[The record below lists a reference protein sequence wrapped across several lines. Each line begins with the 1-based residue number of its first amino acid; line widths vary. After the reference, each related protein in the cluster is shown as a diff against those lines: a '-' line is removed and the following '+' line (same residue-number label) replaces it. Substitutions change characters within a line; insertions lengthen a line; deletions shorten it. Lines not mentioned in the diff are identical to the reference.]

1 MTFSGGGSRQGFN
14 PRSLLVCSALVLP
27 APLAAAAEAYP
38 VKPVRLLVP
47 TAPGGGGDITA
58 REIAPR
64 LSELWGHQVVVENRA
79 GSGGTL
85 GMGLAARMP
94 ADGYTL
100 IMGASSYVVVAPAVY
115 PKLAYDTVRDFT
127 AVTQILYA
135 PLLLVSHPSLP
146 ARDVRELIALAR
158 ARPDGISYATP
169 GNGSV
174 AHLAMEVF
182 KSSSHTRILHVPYRG
197 AAQALTDVVAG
208 QVSVFMSTIPA
219 ALPFSHA
226 SRLKMLATT
235 GLKRSRILPKIPTVA
250 ESGLKDYEVT
260 TWYGILVPAGTPD
273 ALVQRVSADV
283 TRVIRQPD
291 AQERISSEGGEVV
304 ASSPAQFADFIKRE
318 LAKWSSAAKQS
329 NATID

>member
-1 MTFSGGGSRQGFN
+1 MKRWTGARALLLLMAPCMTT
-14 PRSLLVCSALVLP
+14 LAVCAETY
-27 APLAAAAEAYP
+27 PL
-38 VKPVRLLVP
+38 KPVRLLVP

-64 LSELWGHQVVVENRA
+64 LSEMWGQQVVIDNRA

-115 PKLAYDTVRDFT
+115 PKLAYDTVKDFS
-127 AVTQILYA
+127 AITQILYA

-146 ARDVRELIALAR
+146 ARDVKELLSLAR
-158 ARPDGISYATP
+158 SKPDFISYATP

-219 ALPFSHA
+219 AMPFTQSG
-226 SRLKMLATT
+226 RLKMLATT
-235 GLKRSRILPKIPTVA
+235 GRQRVRVLPKVPTVS

-260 TWYGILVPAGTPD
+260 TWYGILTPAGVPD
-273 ALVQRVSADV
+273 ALIQRLNADI
-283 TRVIRQPD
+283 TRVIHQPEVR
-291 AQERISSEGGEVV
+291 ARISSEGGDIV
-304 ASSPAQFADFIKRE
+304 ASAPAQFGEFIKRE
-318 LAKWSSAAKQS
+318 LAKWAAAAKQS
-329 NATID
+329 NATVD

>member
-1 MTFSGGGSRQGFN
+1 M
-14 PRSLLVCSALVLP
+14 P
-27 APLAAAAEAYP
+27 AADAAEAYP

-58 REIAPR
+58 REIAPK
-64 LSELWGHQVVVENRA
+64 LSELWGQQVVVENRA

-85 GMGLAARMP
+85 GMGVAARQP

-115 PKLAYDTVRDFT
+115 PKLAYDTVRDFS

-146 ARDVRELIALAR
+146 ARDVKELISLAR
-158 ARPDGISYATP
+158 ARPDLISYATP
-169 GNGSV
+169 GNGAL
-174 AHLAMEVF
+174 AHLAMEMF
-182 KSSSHTRILHVPYRG
+182 KSNSHTRILHVPYRG

-219 ALPFSHA
+219 ALPFTRSG
-226 SRLKMLATT
+226 RLKMLATT
-235 GLKRSRILPKIPTVA
+235 GLTRSRVLPQIPTVS

-260 TWYGILVPAGTPD
+260 TWYGILTPAGTPET
-273 ALVQRVSADV
+273 LINRLNADI

-291 AQERISSEGGEVV
+291 ARERIANEGGDIV
-304 ASSPAQFADFIKRE
+304 ASSPAQFGEFIKRE
-318 LAKWSSAAKQS
+318 LAKWAAAARQSS
-329 NATID
+329 ATID